1 MPTNPKKK
9 YERFT
14 TPVGT
19 AVFPRLSEP
28 DFKFKKDHGE
38 YSVKLRLT
46 KEEAE
51 AILAKAE
58 KVAEES
64 YQEQVE
70 LHKGKTDSKGKAIV
84 IQKAEPAY
92 ALDKD
97 DNDQPTGYY
106 LIAFKMNGGYT
117 DKKTDEKKKLNVPMF
132 DAKGKPIKVDVWGG
146 SQIKVAYQITPY
158 FAAADKKAGA
168 SFRLEAVQVI
178 DLVTRGSG
186 NASRFGF
193 AQEEGYEHAEEKPEA
208 APEPFKDETAA
219 PEGKPDDTTKKQRGN
234 F

>member
-1 MPTNPKKK
+1 MSTNPKKK

-70 LHKGKTDSKGKAIV
+70 AHKGKTDPKGKPIV
-84 IQKAEPAY
+84 IVKAEPSY

-106 LIAFKMNGGYT
+106 LIPFKMNGGYT
-117 DKKTDEKKKLNVPMF
+117 DKKTGEKKKLTVPLF
-132 DAKGKPIKVDVWGG
+132 DAKGKPIKVEVWGG
-146 SQIKVAYQITPY
+146 SQVKVAYQLTPY
-158 FAAADKKAGA
+158 FAAADKKAGV
-168 SFRLEAVQVI
+168 SFRMEAVQVI

-193 AQEEGYEHAEEKPEA
+193 APEEGYEHQEVKEETPS
-208 APEPFKDETAA
+208 EPFKDETPKTEVPSDAKA
-219 PEGKPDDTTKKQRGN
+219 RGN